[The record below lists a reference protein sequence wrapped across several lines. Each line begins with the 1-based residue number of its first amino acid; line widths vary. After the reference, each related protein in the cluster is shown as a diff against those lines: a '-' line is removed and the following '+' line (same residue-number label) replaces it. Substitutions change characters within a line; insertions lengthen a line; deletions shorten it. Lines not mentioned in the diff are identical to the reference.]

1 MTGQAMGTLD
11 YMPPEQALDTKTVD
25 GRADIYSLGCTLHY
39 LLTGRPPYRADT
51 LAKKLA
57 VHRTDPIPS
66 LREKRPEVPECL
78 EQVYRRMLAKTPDE
92 RQQTMQEVVTQLEEC
107 VAAGNLTAEPGC
119 FAETVSFRGEALPG
133 PTAQQSTVLGDVNS
147 LLNAPVD
154 LGSRL
159 ASPLST
165 PPAGRVNRRKP
176 WMVGIGAGIIGFVF
190 LLGLVILMRS
200 KEGTL
205 VVEVNE
211 PDAVVEVLDESGTVE
226 VSGKSGAERVTERG
240 KTGVPAPPS
249 GPSCAGR
256 SDRQL
261 GGEA

>member
-1 MTGQAMGTLD
+1 MDRAAQAFASDRPPGVHPVAKQGPEEELSDGEHGNLVGMAAPEEEGLTMTGQAMGTLD

-57 VHRTDPIPS
+57 AHRTDPIPS

-133 PTAQQSTVLGDVNS
+133 PTAQQSTVLGDVQ
-147 LLNAPVD
+147 
-154 LGSRL
+154 
-159 ASPLST
+159 
-165 PPAGRVNRRKP
+165 
-176 WMVGIGAGIIGFVF
+176 
-190 LLGLVILMRS
+190 LVAKR
-200 KEGTL
+200 
-205 VVEVNE
+205 
-211 PDAVVEVLDESGTVE
+211 
-226 VSGKSGAERVTERG
+226 
-240 KTGVPAPPS
+240 
-249 GPSCAGR
+249 AGR
-256 SDRQL
+256 SGQSARESAFDASCRSR
-261 GGEA
+261 